1 MNKTLLVSITLFI
14 LIIGIGC
21 ASAAD
26 LSQSSTDSKDSKGMV
41 SKVDSTK
48 SLSTKKAAVE
58 KVSSKKTDTKKVSK
72 KAVAKKVSSKKDAV
86 KKTNVKKAAAKKTTS
101 KKVSKKAAAEKVS
114 SKKTDTKKV
123 SSKNTVKPVDKVI
136 RGWNPKDHEVSRK
149 SLGGGLT
156 RITYDDG
163 YFRVVDGSG
172 NILSYGF

>member
-101 KKVSKKAAAEKVS
+101 KKVS
-114 SKKTDTKKV
+114 
-123 SSKNTVKPVDKVI
+123 SKNTVKPVDKVI

>member
-58 KVSSKKTDTKKVSK
+58 KVSSKKTDTKKVS
-72 KAVAKKVSSKKDAV
+72 
-86 KKTNVKKAAAKKTTS
+86 
-101 KKVSKKAAAEKVS
+101 
-114 SKKTDTKKV
+114 
-123 SSKNTVKPVDKVI
+123 SKNTVKPVDKVI

>member
-26 LSQSSTDSKDSKGMV
+26 LSHAKTNLKDSKAMV

-48 SLSTKKAAVE
+48 NVKSLSTKKAA
-58 KVSSKKTDTKKVSK
+58 TKKVSK
-72 KAVAKKVSSKKDAV
+72 KAAVKKVSSKK
-86 KKTNVKKAAAKKTTS
+86 
-101 KKVSKKAAAEKVS
+101 
-114 SKKTDTKKV
+114 
-123 SSKNTVKPVDKVI
+123 TVKPVDKVI

-163 YFRVVDGSG
+163 YFRIVDSSG

>member
-41 SKVDSTK
+41 SKVDSTE
-48 SLSTKKAAVE
+48 SLSTKKAAV
-58 KVSSKKTDTKKVSK
+58 
-72 KAVAKKVSSKKDAV
+72 
-86 KKTNVKKAAAKKTTS
+86 
-101 KKVSKKAAAEKVS
+101 EKVS

-163 YFRVVDGSG
+163 YFRIVDGSG